1 MTQNLSIAE
10 GAYELAGY
18 AHIEFE
24 FSLVTYLKALKA
36 ACLRLRNIK
45 AHLQKAGMTELVAA
59 TGMWK
64 YRCDN
69 LKRDVM
75 EQVKGMGDKMDW
87 DTYYPGGTSPLDD
100 VEVEPHTERA
110 RNDSVTEEKPPPVER
125 STIERIINSLNNGGN
140 GQDVLSTTEVVTLR
154 PPPRFS
160 GRSLVEELIDGYAT
174 DETRNAKLVYDQQAG
189 RWTFPDYFSAEYQ
202 QHAREY
208 RSEEVCTICLLYTS
222 PSPRD

>member
-1 MTQNLSIAE
+1 MECVRELVVTQNLSIAA

-24 FSLVTYLKALKA
+24 FSLVTYLNALKA

-75 EQVKGMGDKMDW
+75 EQVKGM
-87 DTYYPGGTSPLDD
+87 
-100 VEVEPHTERA
+100 R
-110 RNDSVTEEKPPPVER
+110 
-125 STIERIINSLNNGGN
+125 
-140 GQDVLSTTEVVTLR
+140 GQYGLGHVLSGRDVTI
-154 PPPRFS
+154 
-160 GRSLVEELIDGYAT
+160 G
-174 DETRNAKLVYDQQAG
+174 
-189 RWTFPDYFSAEYQ
+189 
-202 QHAREY
+202 
-208 RSEEVCTICLLYTS
+208 
-222 PSPRD
+222 